1 MKNFLFFA
9 FLFLVSCSDELKT
22 LPSSTGSLSE
32 IIFVVE
38 DALWE
43 QEISP
48 LVLKTFGAPIQ
59 GINQIEASYRI
70 IQINYSEFKSLLK
83 THKNIVLIAPN
94 ITESS
99 QKNKWAK
106 DQLAFQLNWSKNI
119 TATLEKLKKVKS
131 IFEINE
137 IQKIKLS
144 ILKTSNKK
152 ATDNIKENFNI
163 DVIIPNEYLVNKDT
177 SSLFWATYNPPKMEE
192 IKHLFVFSFKSS
204 TANLQEEVLEKT
216 DSIFSSYLLGS
227 PKESY
232 VKIEPLYPPLFND
245 NIYRGLWKLENGFM
259 GGPFLIK
266 TYFIDNKIIVTVGL
280 IFAPQSRKRN
290 YIKTLEAIL

>member
-1 MKNFLFFA
+1 MKNFLFYA

-43 QEISP
+43 QEISS
-48 LVLKTFGAPIQ
+48 LVLQTFGAPIQ

-83 THKNIVLIAPN
+83 THKNIVLIAAN

-119 TATLEKLKKVKS
+119 TATLEKFKKVKS

-152 ATDNIKENFNI
+152 ATNNIKENFNI
-163 DVIIPNEYLVNKDT
+163 DVIIPNEYLVNMDT
-177 SSLFWATYNPPKMEE
+177 SSLFWATYNPQKMEE
-192 IKHLFVFSFKSS
+192 IKHLFVFSFKPS
-204 TANLQEEVLEKT
+204 TANLQEEVLQKT
-216 DSIFSSYLLGS
+216 DSIFSYYLLGS

-266 TYFIDNKIIVTVGL
+266 TYFIDNKVIVTVGL